1 MGLVPSAR
9 IPANTV
15 DARLQKCRS
24 VSPMRCRGRRR
35 GFFCL
40 FNTMKIGSRTPQLAV
55 LPTVIST
62 AIGAA
67 IAASAFP
74 ALAQNQLKDTVVTAS
89 RLEQRSRD
97 ALQANLL
104 LTREDI
110 ERSQAI
116 DLPGLL
122 KGATGIEWAQT
133 GGSGTL
139 ATAFIRGAESR
150 HTLVLVD
157 GVPVNNLNFNTAA
170 LEHIPLSNIERIE
183 VVRGNASAL
192 YGSSALG
199 GVIQIF
205 TREAT
210 DVPYGGITVQA
221 GSRGFGQIQAGAGVK
236 LGTGTRLSFTAEALK
251 DGSFN
256 AIDQAKRPGTNP
268 DDDAYAR
275 RSWSFG
281 VSQDIGIG
289 KIGLSARE
297 STGQTAYDSQFGP
310 ATQADESRFHLQGAA
325 LTGQFK
331 LGSAVSLDVAL
342 TTQADRLN
350 ADITAF
356 PYFVNS
362 KGEGAS
368 AGLRWQLAPGQ
379 NLTAGIESTRQSI
392 ESDTVYNTASRT
404 QDSARL
410 GYLGEFDRHQVQL
423 NLRQDKYSDFG
434 SASTWLAGYGFRL
447 SDTWRISAQ
456 ASTGFNAPTFNDLYF
471 PFGGNANL
479 RPEKVESAEI
489 ALQYATATQEVRL
502 VLFDN
507 RFKDLIGLDAFF
519 NSVNVN
525 EARNNGAEISYR
537 GKFGDTSVTG
547 GFTAQNPMDLT
558 TNTRL
563 NRRAQTLANLG
574 VEHVVG
580 AWGLGAK
587 LRSAGER
594 LDGANKLE
602 AYTVA
607 DISVAY
613 KWSPA
618 VKLFGR
624 IDNLLDAKYETIY
637 GYNTGGTKVFAG
649 VSWQPVR

>member
-1 MGLVPSAR
+1 
-9 IPANTV
+9 
-15 DARLQKCRS
+15 
-24 VSPMRCRGRRR
+24 
-35 GFFCL
+35 
-40 FNTMKIGSRTPQLAV
+40 MKIGSRSPQLAV
-55 LPTVIST
+55 LPTAITFAIS
-62 AIGAA
+62 
-67 IAASAFP
+67 AASALP

-97 ALQANLL
+97 ALQANLV

-110 ERSQAI
+110 DRSQAI

-122 KGATGIEWAQT
+122 KGATGVEWAQT

-221 GSRGFGQIQAGAGVK
+221 GSRGFGQLQAGAGVK
-236 LGTGTRLSFTAEALK
+236 LGSGTRLSFTAEALK
-251 DGSFN
+251 DNGFN

-268 DDDAYAR
+268 DDDGYSR

-297 STGQTAYDSQFGP
+297 STGLTAYDSQFGP

-350 ADITAF
+350 ADVTAF

-368 AGLRWQLAPGQ
+368 ASLRWQVAPGQ

-404 QDSARL
+404 QNSARL
-410 GYLGEFDRHQVQL
+410 GYLGDFDRHQVQL
-423 NLRQDKYSDFG
+423 NLREDKYSDFG
-434 SASTWLAGYGFRL
+434 SATTWLAGYGFRL
-447 SDTWRISAQ
+447 SDAWRVSAQ

-537 GKFGDTSVTG
+537 GKFADTTVTG
-547 GFTAQNPMDLT
+547 GYTAQNPMNLT

-574 VEHVVG
+574 VEHGMG

-587 LRSAGER
+587 VRYAGER
-594 LDGANKLE
+594 LDGVNKLG

-607 DISVAY
+607 DISVSY

-618 VKLFGR
+618 VKLYGR
-624 IDNLLDAKYETIY
+624 IDNLLDAKYETVY

-649 VSWQPVR
+649 LSWQPVR